1 MFNVECS
8 IEHRELRIE
17 HSLETRDTIYEE
29 RALERF
35 RNGPSRIVRVKA
47 VQMRLPAEGNIDGE
61 LSSCGTVLV
70 DDVGGPF
77 L

>member
-1 MFNVECS
+1 MLNVECS
-8 IEHRELRIE
+8 IEHRELCIE
-17 HSLETRDTIYEE
+17 HSLETRDTIHEE

-47 VQMRLPAEGNIDGE
+47 VQMRLPVEDHLDGD
-61 LSSCGTVLV
+61 LSGEWILV
-70 DDVGGPF
+70 DDVGGAF

>member
-17 HSLETRDTIYEE
+17 HSLETRDTIHEE

-47 VQMRLPAEGNIDGE
+47 VQMRLPVEDHLDGD
-61 LSSCGTVLV
+61 LSGEWILV
-70 DDVGGPF
+70 DDVGGAF

>member
-17 HSLETRDTIYEE
+17 HSLETRDTIHEE

-35 RNGPSRIVRVKA
+35 RNGSSRIVRVKA
-47 VQMRLPAEGNIDGE
+47 VQMRLPVEDHLDGD
-61 LSSCGTVLV
+61 LSGEWILV
-70 DDVGGPF
+70 DDVGGAF

>member
-1 MFNVECS
+1 MLNVECS
-8 IEHRELRIE
+8 IEHRELCIE
-17 HSLETRDTIYEE
+17 HSLETRDTIHEE

-61 LSSCGTVLV
+61 LSGCGRIMF
-70 DDVGGPF
+70 DDVGGAF